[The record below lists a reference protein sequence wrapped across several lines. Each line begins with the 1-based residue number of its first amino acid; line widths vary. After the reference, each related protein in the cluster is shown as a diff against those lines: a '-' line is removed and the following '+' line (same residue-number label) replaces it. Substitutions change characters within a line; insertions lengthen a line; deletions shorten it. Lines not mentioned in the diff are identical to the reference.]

1 MQNKLQELTDKLY
14 NEGLSKGKQEADNLV
29 SKAKAEAAS
38 IIEKAKAEAEAIVA
52 EAEKNAKNVK
62 SMADSDLQMAS
73 KQTVSAVKQVVEN
86 AVITKV
92 VNENVKA
99 SFSDVNFVK
108 NLIETVVK
116 AFDASNAE
124 SVALDVIL
132 PENMKDEIEKSIAS
146 EVSSAL
152 SKGVEIKSVK
162 GLSNGFK
169 IGPKD
174 GGYVLNFT
182 ADEFSSLIGEYLRPA
197 TRKILFSE

>member
-14 NEGLSKGKQEADNLV
+14 NEGLSKGKQEAEDLLA
-29 SKAKAEAAS
+29 KARAEAAS
-38 IIEKAKAEAEAIVA
+38 IIEKAKAEAVAIVA
-52 EAEKNAKNVK
+52 EAEKNAQGVK
-62 SMADSDLQMAS
+62 SMAAGDVQMAS

-86 AVITKV
+86 AVIAKV
-92 VNENVKA
+92 VNAPVAA
-99 SFSDVNFVK
+99 SFSDPAFVK

-116 AFDASNAE
+116 AFDAANPE
-124 SVALDVIL
+124 SVALDVII
-132 PENMKDEIEKSIAS
+132 PESMKAEIDKSLAG
-146 EVSSAL
+146 EVSSVL

-174 GGYVLNFT
+174 GGFVLNFT
-182 ADEFSSLIGEYLRPA
+182 ADEFSTMIGEYLRPA